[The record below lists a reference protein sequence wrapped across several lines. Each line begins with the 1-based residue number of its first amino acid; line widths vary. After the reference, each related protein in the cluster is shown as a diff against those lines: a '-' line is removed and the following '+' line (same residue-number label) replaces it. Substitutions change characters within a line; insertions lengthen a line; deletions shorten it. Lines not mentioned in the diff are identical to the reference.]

1 MIKSNIEKE
10 LEYFKSAKN
19 YFNSNPQ
26 EYEKSLEELNKIS
39 LLIKNITIIHLKTLS
54 LLMLTRYEDIIE
66 FYYIYRKHFDSIFN
80 DGSNDIE
87 TNEIKK
93 IISIAFYN
101 LGMRQKAKKICSD
114 IKDNFQII
122 KIEHQIIQKK
132 DYNRIKINKG
142 TKKKLQSNRL
152 SRINESILLEN
163 IEENLEKNLKTK
175 KKEEIDNDN
184 KAKDLYVVSS
194 EFVDNLFESAMESS
208 KTEYKNHEFKIE
220 ENEYKN
226 IIENKNDNNNN
237 EIEGPNGGFIEEND
251 TIISNE
257 SNDSKLF
264 DKLKKELNSNYNNN
278 IQKEDGTFITFEEK
292 IKNNEL
298 KKEKDE
304 KYKDDN
310 DKIDE
315 EDKNKNDKNEV
326 NGYNEEENK
335 AENKGKT
342 EKANSNRSYKQKDI
356 KRALNNQKIPLTK
369 KLTKEKI
376 FNKISLDKNNK
387 KENKNKENE
396 ENKNE
401 DKKEN
406 KENEEL
412 NENKKEIEINSK
424 IKEKEKSKEE
434 KNLENKEEIE
444 NNGIGK
450 KVDEN
455 EENKDLNKEENKN
468 ENKEE
473 NKNENKEE
481 NKDLNKEEN
490 KEENKNENKDDKD
503 EKIEK
508 HKHNNNNFIKKSYT
522 HNKKM
527 NFINKEIK
535 RIYPNTITNDKN
547 NSIRNEGSHETN
559 KRISDGFIKNCK
571 TYGFKNPFDFSFNPD
586 DGGSF
591 KPISSKSSQNENKT
605 NSNENI
611 NINDKKEDNKNE
623 DNEYGVNINHNRALL
638 RVEIDGEQIDLVQ
651 NENPSRKD
659 SKYDNYINIDYNE
672 FSNKK
677 RKIMIDKFRESAVQN
692 FDIKSKTILPKSSNK
707 VNSFNLRG
715 NKNIK
720 PLNLNEDGLS
730 FSSNDKTQLN
740 LKKTC
745 FYKTSYFLDK
755 FDSKIK

>member
-175 KKEEIDNDN
+175 KKEKIDNDN
-184 KAKDLYVVSS
+184 KVKDLYVVSS

-208 KTEYKNHEFKIE
+208 KTVYKNHEFKLG
-220 ENEYKN
+220 ENEHEN
-226 IIENKNDNNNN
+226 IIENKNENANNG
-237 EIEGPNGGFIEEND
+237 IEGPNGGFIEEND
-251 TIISNE
+251 TIRSKE
-257 SNDSKLF
+257 SNNSKIF
-264 DKLKKELNSNYNNN
+264 DKLKKELNSNSNNN

-298 KKEKDE
+298 KNEKDE

-310 DKIDE
+310 DKNDE

-326 NGYNEEENK
+326 NGHNEEENK
-335 AENKGKT
+335 VENKGKT
-342 EKANSNRSYKQKDI
+342 EKVNSNRSDKQKDI
-356 KRALNNQKIPLTK
+356 KRELINQKIPLTK

-376 FNKISLDKNNK
+376 FNKITLDKNNI

-424 IKEKEKSKEE
+424 IKEMEKSKEE
-434 KNLENKEEIE
+434 KNLEEHNLENKVEIE
-444 NNGIGK
+444 NDGIEEK
-450 KVDEN
+450 KEDKN
-455 EENKDLNKEENKN
+455 E

-473 NKNENKEE
+473 NKELNKEE
-481 NKDLNKEEN
+481 EKYENKDEN

-535 RIYPNTITNDKN
+535 RIYPNTNTSDKN
-547 NSIRNEGSHETN
+547 NSIRNEGSHESN

-571 TYGFKNPFDFSFNPD
+571 TYGFKNPFDFSFNPE

-591 KPISSKSSQNENKT
+591 KPISSKSSQNENKS
-605 NSNENI
+605 NSNI

-720 PLNLNEDGLS
+720 PLNLNEDALS